1 MEHEGN
7 VIQDEKELQ
16 EHISSYYKRL
26 FGSEDRGTYL
36 LVEAPWSTEH
46 MLSELDNEELTKPFT
61 MEVLELVV
69 KEMKTN
75 TAPGPDGLPVIF

>member
-1 MEHEGN
+1 M
-7 VIQDEKELQ
+7 
-16 EHISSYYKRL
+16 
-26 FGSEDRGTYL
+26 
-36 LVEAPWSTEH
+36 VEAPLSTEH